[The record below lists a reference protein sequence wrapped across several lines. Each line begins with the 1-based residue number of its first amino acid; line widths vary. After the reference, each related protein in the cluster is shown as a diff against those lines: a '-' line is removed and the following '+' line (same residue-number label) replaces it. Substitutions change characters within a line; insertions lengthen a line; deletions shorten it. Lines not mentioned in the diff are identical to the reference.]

1 MNKSLLFS
9 GSSNHPLSEKVAEEL
24 GISLGKIDLT
34 RFADGELRPWI
45 QEEVRD
51 KTVFVLQSLS
61 FPMDEHIMELA
72 LIGDAIRRSAPK
84 NMIAIIP
91 YMGYARQDKQHRVG
105 EPVSARVIAKFIE
118 VSKFREVIM
127 IDLHNDAIVGFFQIP
142 VTHLSAF
149 SLLSSK
155 LKSLHLKKPIV
166 VSPDVGGVK
175 RARNLAYELDVP
187 MIVMEK
193 KRFLDKHDQSESYQI
208 IGDIAGSD
216 AIVIDDVISTG
227 GTIANSAKSLT
238 EAGAASVT
246 VLATHGVLAGKAP
259 ELLSSEHIHHL
270 IVSDTIFIPK
280 EKQTKNMEIVTTA
293 PIIAQC
299 IKTIVSS

>member
-142 VTHLSAF
+142 VTNLSAL
-149 SLLSSK
+149 SLLSFK
-155 LKSLHLKKPIV
+155 LKSLQLKKPIV

-227 GTIANSAKSLT
+227 GTIANSAKSLM

-259 ELLSSEHIHHL
+259 ELLSTPHIEHL
-270 IVSDTIFIPK
+270 IVSDTIYIPK
-280 EKQTKNMEIVTTA
+280 EKQTKNMEIVSTA

-299 IKTIVSS
+299 INTIVSS